1 MFKTKVNS
9 VRIIINRIE
18 TGFIT
23 FIFLVINKHFSTLKE
38 EKKVEKKIEKKIW
51 KKVKKVEKKGKKS

>member
-18 TGFIT
+18 TGFLT

-38 EKKVEKKIEKKIW
+38 EKKSRKKLKK
-51 KKVKKVEKKGKKS
+51 K